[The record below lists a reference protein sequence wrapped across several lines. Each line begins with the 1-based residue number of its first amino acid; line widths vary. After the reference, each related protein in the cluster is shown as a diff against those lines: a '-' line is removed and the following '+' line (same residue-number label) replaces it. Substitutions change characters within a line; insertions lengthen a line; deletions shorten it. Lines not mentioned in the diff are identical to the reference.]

1 MVRELKQKNDRLSPV
16 DQIFKNEQD
25 VAYQQADGTC
35 FAGQYKRCLSVVE
48 RLNAQISLQIKVFNR
63 LGKIHDH
70 RASTPSYIRIQLKMD
85 RCRTTLLN
93 GRLCT

>member
-35 FAGQYKRCLSVVE
+35 FAGQYKRSLSVVK
-48 RLNAQISLQIKVFNR
+48 RLNAQI
-63 LGKIHDH
+63 
-70 RASTPSYIRIQLKMD
+70 
-85 RCRTTLLN
+85 LL
-93 GRLCT
+93 